1 MNPYQLSTRNM
12 KKEKI
17 IAALLALMI
26 GLTAN
31 TQTMDEMWESRS
43 SGEEHPNVQWFKD
56 AKFGMF
62 IHWGLYSHLG
72 GEWNGKRYYG
82 SGEWIMNQARI
93 PVKEYEAAAKGFN
106 PVNFDAEEWAQLAK
120 DAGMKYMVITAKHH
134 EGFAM
139 YKSSVSDFNIVDAT
153 PYHKDPMKALSEAVR
168 KRGIQFGFYYSQFQD
183 WYEPN
188 GGKNTWDFNESEKDY
203 QKYYNEKA
211 IPQLKEIM
219 TNYGPL
225 GIVWFDT
232 PG

>member
-93 PVKEYEAAAKGFN
+93 PVKEYEATAATFN
-106 PVNFDAEEWAQLAK
+106 PSRFNADEWSQHTIDSGL
-120 DAGMKYMVITAKHH
+120 KYVVIKTKHYN
-134 EGFAM
+134 GYAM
-139 YKSSVSDFNIVDAT
+139 YSSNFSTV
-153 PYHKDPMKALSEAVR
+153 
-168 KRGIQFGFYYSQFQD
+168 
-183 WYEPN
+183 
-188 GGKNTWDFNESEKDY
+188 
-203 QKYYNEKA
+203 
-211 IPQLKEIM
+211 
-219 TNYGPL
+219 
-225 GIVWFDT
+225 
-232 PG
+232 